1 LVITD
6 LPFQATRPDGP
17 SPGPLSRPWRAPLAL
32 TAGLLALG
40 LGACSPARVTEA
52 TRVLEDLSAG
62 PQPSALKRSTPDPE
76 RSRTAYTVAGREH
89 VGDLYLPGERA
100 KAALVLVPGAAPA
113 GRDDPR
119 LVAFA
124 RTLAR
129 ARFAVLVPEIANLRA
144 MRIGPGDSLQ
154 IADAVAQL
162 AEGPHGGSAACV
174 GIFALS
180 YAAGPAVLAALRD
193 DTRTSV
199 CFVVTVGGYYDMTA
213 VTTFFTTGRYRA
225 RPGAEWRHL
234 QPNAYGKWLFLR
246 NNAERIADLKDRVS
260 LRLLAERKLNDLEAD
275 IADLAAN
282 LGPEG
287 RAVLELLTNQDPDRV
302 PALIAALPAA
312 VRQDMAALDLK
323 TQDLSALRAQ
333 LILIHGRDDAIIPY
347 TESRALAA
355 AAPPGQSDLYV
366 TGSLTHVDLGPG
378 DLIETLT
385 LWRAVYRVLQ
395 ARDELAGR

>member
-1 LVITD
+1 MITV
-6 LPFQATRPDGP
+6 LRSQGP
-17 SPGPLSRPWRAPLAL
+17 RSDTPSRDRLSRRWRAPLGL
-32 TAGLLALG
+32 IAGLVALG
-40 LGACSPARVTEA
+40 LAACSPARVVEA

-62 PQPSALKRSTPDPE
+62 TAPSALKRNTPDPG
-76 RSRTAYTVAGREH
+76 RARTTYTVAGREH
-89 VGDLYLPGERA
+89 LGDLYLPGEQA

-129 ARFAVLVPEIANLRA
+129 ARFVVLVPEIANLRA
-144 MRIGPGDSLQ
+144 MRVGPGDALQ
-154 IADAVAQL
+154 IADAVAHI
-162 AEGPHGGSAACV
+162 AKGPHGGSAACV

-180 YAAGPAVLAALRD
+180 YGAGPAVLAALRD

-225 RPGAEWRHL
+225 GPDAEWRHL

-246 NNAERIADLKDRVS
+246 NNAERIADLEDRV
-260 LRLLAERKLNDLEAD
+260 RLGLMAERKLQDLEAG
-275 IADLAAN
+275 IADLVAG

-287 RAVLELLTNQDPDRV
+287 RAVHGLLTNQDPDQV
-302 PALIAALPAA
+302 PALIAALPEA
-312 VRQDMAALDLK
+312 VRRDMAALDLK
-323 TQDLSALRAQ
+323 SRDLSPLRAQ

-347 TESRALAA
+347 TESQALAA

-366 TGSLTHVDLGPG
+366 TGSLSHVDLGPA

-395 ARDELAGR
+395 ARDELAAP

>member
-6 LPFQATRPDGP
+6 LPSQGPRPDTP
-17 SPGPLSRPWRAPLAL
+17 SRDRLWRRWRAPLGL
-32 TAGLLALG
+32 IAGLVALG
-40 LGACSPARVTEA
+40 LGACSPARVVEA

-62 PQPSALKRSTPDPE
+62 TGPSALKRNTPSPR
-76 RSRTAYTVAGREH
+76 RSQTAYTVAGREH
-89 VGDLYLPGERA
+89 LGDLYLPGERA

-129 ARFAVLVPEIANLRA
+129 ARFVVLVPEIANLRV
-144 MRIGPGDSLQ
+144 MKVGPGDALQ
-154 IADAVAQL
+154 IADAVAHL
-162 AEGPHGGSAACV
+162 AQGPYGGSAACV

-180 YAAGPAVLAALRD
+180 YGAGPAVLAALRD

-225 RPGAEWRHL
+225 GPDVEWRYL

-246 NNAERIADLKDRVS
+246 NNVERIADLEDRV
-260 LRLLAERKLNDLEAD
+260 RLGLMAERKLQDLKAP
-275 IADLAAN
+275 IADLVAN

-287 RAVLELLTNQDPDRV
+287 QAVHALLTNQDPDQV
-302 PALIAALPAA
+302 PALIAALPDA

-323 TQDLSALRAQ
+323 SRDLSALRAQ

-347 TESRALAA
+347 TESQALAA
-355 AAPPGQSDLYV
+355 AVPPGQSDLYA

-378 DLIETLT
+378 GLIETLT
-385 LWRAVYRVLQ
+385 LWRAVHRVLQ
-395 ARDELAGR
+395 ARDELAAP